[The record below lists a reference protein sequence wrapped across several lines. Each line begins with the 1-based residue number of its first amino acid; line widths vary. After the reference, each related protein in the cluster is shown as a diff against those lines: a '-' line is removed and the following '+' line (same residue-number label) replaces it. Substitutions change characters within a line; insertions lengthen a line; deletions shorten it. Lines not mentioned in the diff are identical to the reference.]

1 MRRRIAVVV
10 AIALVSMFCASLSA
24 QNPVPA
30 QIQAALNAL
39 GLRGIGYSNG
49 QCAGWSTSQNKY
61 IPTTCAGGGGGGV
74 SSVAMTVPS
83 ALLTVTGSPITSSG
97 TFAVTLGTRAA
108 NLVFAGPTTGS
119 AATPTFRSLVAADLP
134 WTLNGNTTVLATVSG
149 TYTTHDLLY
158 ADGAGNTA
166 DSGILYSAFPL
177 ANLAT
182 QAAHTVVA
190 NNTGSAAA
198 PTAVTLSA
206 LIDASIDSTQG
217 DILYRGSSTWTDL
230 GPGTSGY
237 YLKTQGA
244 AANPIWAAV
253 TATPGGSSL
262 DVQCNVSSALSACET
277 GVFTHTAS
285 THTTATNILTALG
298 KIVAFSSTAIPS
310 GGTTGDCIAF
320 SSTSNFGICFG
331 SGSPTLS
338 AAEGS
343 IYLQSD
349 GGGAIWANTNGSTGW
364 AAAFL
369 CSGATSSAQFVAVST
384 SGCTLLANPLPVAD
398 GGTGATSLT
407 NLIALGDLAT
417 QANNT
422 VVGNTSGSGAAPSAL
437 TALPLPTDYALPVAV
452 CQNTTASAAGS
463 LPTSS
468 PAVAACNTGT
478 HVQQGVLQ
486 YAASS
491 DLFWQTH
498 FPMPVDVTTSS
509 TIDYYLTWYSATTS
523 GNVVWTIGYACIAAG
538 AVADAS
544 FTTTTTPAAAAAGT
558 TLQYVHSSKTGVTG
572 CAAGNELQLQIE
584 RNAGSG
590 SDTMSGTANLVSL
603 TIVVR
608 RTVAIGG

>member
-158 ADGAGNTA
+158 ADGVGNTA

-364 AAAFL
+364 AAAGGGGGGVSSVAMTVPSAL
-369 CSGATSSAQFVAVST
+369 LTVTGSPITSSGTFAVTLGTRAANLVFAGPTTGSAATPTFRSLVAADLPWTLNGNTTVLATVSGT
-384 SGCTLLANPLPVAD
+384 YTTHDLLYADGVGNTADSGILYSAFPLAN
-398 GGTGATSLT
+398 
-407 NLIALGDLAT
+407 LAT
-417 QANNT
+417 QAAHTVVANNT
-422 VVGNTSGSGAAPSAL
+422 GSAAAPTAVTLSALIDASIDSTQGDILYRGSSTWTDLGPGTSGYYLKTQGAAANPIWAAVTATPGGSSLDVQCNVSSALSACETGVFTHTASTHTTATNIL
-437 TALPLPTDYALPVAV
+437 TALGKIVAF
-452 CQNTTASAAGS
+452 
-463 LPTSS
+463 SS
-468 PAVAACNTGT
+468 
-478 HVQQGVLQ
+478 
-486 YAASS
+486 
-491 DLFWQTH
+491 
-498 FPMPVDVTTSS
+498 
-509 TIDYYLTWYSATTS
+509 S
-523 GNVVWTIGYACIAAG
+523 GDSVWWDDG
-538 AVADAS
+538 
-544 FTTTTTPAAAAAGT
+544 
-558 TLQYVHSSKTGVTG
+558 
-572 CAAGNELQLQIE
+572 
-584 RNAGSG
+584 
-590 SDTMSGTANLVSL
+590 
-603 TIVVR
+603 
-608 RTVAIGG
+608 

>member
-1 MRRRIAVVV
+1 
-10 AIALVSMFCASLSA
+10 
-24 QNPVPA
+24 
-30 QIQAALNAL
+30 
-39 GLRGIGYSNG
+39 
-49 QCAGWSTSQNKY
+49 
-61 IPTTCAGGGGGGV
+61 
-74 SSVAMTVPS
+74 MTVPS

-158 ADGAGNTA
+158 ADGSGNTA

-177 ANLAT
+177 AN
-182 QAAHTVVA
+182 
-190 NNTGSAAA
+190 
-198 PTAVTLSA
+198 
-206 LIDASIDSTQG
+206 
-217 DILYRGSSTWTDL
+217 
-230 GPGTSGY
+230 
-237 YLKTQGA
+237 
-244 AANPIWAAV
+244 
-253 TATPGGSSL
+253 
-262 DVQCNVSSALSACET
+262 
-277 GVFTHTAS
+277 
-285 THTTATNILTALG
+285 
-298 KIVAFSSTAIPS
+298 
-310 GGTTGDCIAF
+310 
-320 SSTSNFGICFG
+320 
-331 SGSPTLS
+331 
-338 AAEGS
+338 
-343 IYLQSD
+343 
-349 GGGAIWANTNGSTGW
+349 
-364 AAAFL
+364 
-369 CSGATSSAQFVAVST
+369 
-384 SGCTLLANPLPVAD
+384 
-398 GGTGATSLT
+398 
-407 NLIALGDLAT
+407 LAT